1 MMGKSVQEENMQLHP
16 SDFVI
21 PQDTSFK
28 VEQTMTISFDILS
41 VQSTSKDY
49 LARTAV
55 VTNEVSDDDIQKLD
69 EQIFSMMTKGSKK
82 NAQGKPL
89 YVCHACGKES
99 AQSVMKD
106 HIEAN
111 HLEGISLPCNFCE
124 KIFRSRHSKAN
135 HISRFYGSK

>member
-55 VTNEVSDDDIQKLD
+55 VTNEVSGDD
-69 EQIFSMMTKGSKK
+69 M
-82 NAQGKPL
+82 N
-89 YVCHACGKES
+89 
-99 AQSVMKD
+99 
-106 HIEAN
+106 
-111 HLEGISLPCNFCE
+111 
-124 KIFRSRHSKAN
+124 RS
-135 HISRFYGSK
+135 FL